1 MPAFP
6 HELLVDIFRNGGE
19 VVRELLRACAEIK
32 LGKVTAETASID
44 LSQVVPIEYRADN
57 VTVFR
62 CRKRKPVLAVV
73 VEIQRQVDADKR
85 HSWPVYVTVARA
97 SNACPAVLLVIAPD
111 PSVARWARTP
121 IDTGHPGFRLLPI
134 VVSDA
139 DMPRV
144 VDPRVARRTPELAVL
159 SVLAHRELAVAKA
172 ALAGIRS
179 LTNEQ
184 QARLY
189 YDVVMDALPEP
200 IRRALEAQMERY
212 EYKTEFA
219 RKYVAQGREEGREEG
234 REQGREQGREEGREE
249 GRETLR
255 RAVIELARA
264 KLGQLSAHDEAAIH
278 ALRDDGALTNLTVG
292 LGQARDVDQA
302 RAALDQATTRPR

>member
-1 MPAFP
+1 VPAFP
-6 HELLVDIFRNGGE
+6 HEFLVDIFRNGGE
-19 VVRELLRACAEIK
+19 VVRVLLRACADIK
-32 LGKVTAETASID
+32 LGKLTAETASID
-44 LSQVVPIEYRADN
+44 LSQVVSIEYRADN
-57 VTVFR
+57 VTVFWD
-62 CRKRKPVLAVV
+62 RKRKPVLAVV
-73 VEIQRQVDADKR
+73 VEVQRHVDADKR
-85 HSWPVYVTVARA
+85 QSWPVYVTVARA

-172 ALAGIRS
+172 ALAGIHS

-189 YDVVMDALPEP
+189 FDVVMAALPEP

-212 EYKTEFA
+212 EYQTEFA
-219 RKYVAQGREEGREEG
+219 RKYVA
-234 REQGREQGREEGREE
+234 QGREEGREE